1 MLQLCPECVIHEEQ
15 ERGTHM
21 NARSM
26 TAVEVLGGATK
37 SSALIGEG
45 GGGWSKWKV
54 RSENKRVRSSS
65 GRSRNCWGLGTS
77 RNKKCWFQLASS

>member
-1 MLQLCPECVIHEEQ
+1 MLQLCPECVIHEEG

-26 TAVEVLGGATK
+26 TAVEVLGEATK

-45 GGGWSKWKV
+45 LH
-54 RSENKRVRSSS
+54 NKRRSH
-65 GRSRNCWGLGTS
+65 GERGYIGNPTTQFR
-77 RNKKCWFQLASS
+77 A